1 MRFYFRLQYRVI
13 FSIVYL
19 TLSHPVIKTYLTSW
33 RVLACIQC
41 MLACTHTLETWM
53 RPFKSTYFVSVYHLG
68 ILRVASIIFSW
79 EHQYLYYFSRLNIY
93 TIRLCCIIL
102 DWDLNRISALLQ
114 HISCKDWLSFS
125 DSPLF
130 LQIYNAFACKF
141 QESCICTLVAQERA
155 SWYISSMRHALH
167 LVI

>member
-1 MRFYFRLQYRVI
+1 MRFYFRLQYRMI
-13 FSIVYL
+13 FSIIYL

-41 MLACTHTLETWM
+41 MLACIHTLETWM

-68 ILRVASIIFSW
+68 ILRVASI
-79 EHQYLYYFSRLNIY
+79 FSRVNIY

-141 QESCICTLVAQERA
+141 QESCICTLVAQE
-155 SWYISSMRHALH
+155 IL
-167 LVI
+167 